1 MQKRSHK
8 LLAATLLE
16 NTQGFQARRFE
27 LAFLFG
33 SFQPDCNPLTYLKGS
48 LRAYK
53 FRGHNYSNSQHYIYS
68 RISRLQRRQRWTIW
82 QYYTLGKLTHYLAD
96 AFTYPHNENYPD
108 SMLCHHQYETDLRAY
123 LEEYLATRALRRE
136 KFRQDVADAL
146 QELHR
151 QYMAGVARYAQGC
164 AVHPEGHLP
173 ADGRLPACQRRSGC
187 LNPVLGKAHSSGFPF
202 GAFFGIIVNFHLL
215 FLVLS

>member
-1 MQKRSHK
+1 MWEPCYTCVALEFFPWRCILQKRSHK
-8 LLAATLLE
+8 LLASTLLE
-16 NTQGFQARRFE
+16 NVQGFRARRFE

-53 FRGHNYSNSQHYIYS
+53 LRGHNYSNSQCYIYS
-68 RISRLQRRQRWTIW
+68 RISRLQRRDRWTIW

-123 LEEYLATRALRRE
+123 LEAYLSTRSPRRE
-136 KFRQDVADAL
+136 KSRQDVVAAL

-151 QYMAGVARYAQGC
+151 QYMAGVADMRKDVQFILKATSILM
-164 AVHPEGHLP
+164 A
-173 ADGRLPACQRRSGC
+173 GC
-187 LNPVLGKAHSSGFPF
+187 LPEED
-202 GAFFGIIVNFHLL
+202 GAFLTAPAAA
-215 FLVLS
+215 

>member
-1 MQKRSHK
+1 MGVSSVIVI
-8 LLAATLLE
+8 LLCRAPL
-16 NTQGFQARRFE
+16 
-27 LAFLFG
+27 
-33 SFQPDCNPLTYLKGS
+33 PYCNPLTYLKGS

-151 QYMAGVARYAQGC
+151 QYMAGVADMRKDVQFILKATSLLM
-164 AVHPEGHLP
+164 AF
-173 ADGRLPACQRRSGC
+173 SGVI
-187 LNPVLGKAHSSGFPF
+187 LKLSKDSERNPVMTNITRSAEYRYFSFTYFYGKAYF
-202 GAFFGIIVNFHLL
+202 GLAENVCDR
-215 FLVLS
+215 V

>member
-123 LEEYLATRALRRE
+123 LEEYLATRAFVGRSSVRTWRTP
-136 KFRQDVADAL
+136 FRSCTGSTWPAWPIC
-146 QELHR
+146 
-151 QYMAGVARYAQGC
+151 ARMC
-164 AVHPEGHLP
+164 
-173 ADGRLPACQRRSGC
+173 
-187 LNPVLGKAHSSGFPF
+187 SS
-202 GAFFGIIVNFHLL
+202 
-215 FLVLS
+215 S

>member
-123 LEEYLATRALRRE
+123 LQEYLANRDLRR
-136 KFRQDVADAL
+136 KQFRQDVAGAIAQPPDYYQQDAADQRMDVQFIL
-146 QELHR
+146 EATSLL
-151 QYMAGVARYAQGC
+151 MAGC
-164 AVHPEGHLP
+164 LP
-173 ADGRLPACQRRSGC
+173 ASAAAA
-187 LNPVLGKAHSSGFPF
+187 V
-202 GAFFGIIVNFHLL
+202 
-215 FLVLS
+215 